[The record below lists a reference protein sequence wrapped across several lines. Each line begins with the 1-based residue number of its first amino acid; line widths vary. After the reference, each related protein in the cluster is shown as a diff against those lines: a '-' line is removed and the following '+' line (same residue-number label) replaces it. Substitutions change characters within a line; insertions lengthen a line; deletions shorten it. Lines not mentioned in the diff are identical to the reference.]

1 MTLYIK
7 VKSDNLFNLWK
18 LIKISAPRLGSNHTY
33 KVCNVFV
40 TTSEKVEKSM
50 MVEGSENT
58 TSAFPAELLLNI
70 NLFSQQFSN

>member
-18 LIKISAPRLGSNHTY
+18 LIKISAPILGSNHTY

-40 TTSEKVEKSM
+40 VTSEKVEKSV
-50 MVEGSENT
+50 MVEGSENKT
-58 TSAFPAELLLNI
+58 FAFPAELL
-70 NLFSQQFSN
+70 